1 MWSIT
6 LRTWADHWRG
16 ILAWIA
22 GLVGIAIVQLTVY
35 PSVRDTAGSTMD
47 FVNAF
52 PEALKAMFRISDY
65 TSGPGYLSVELY
77 SMLVPLVFIAVGASW
92 GAAATAGEEESGT
105 ADLLVSLPMTRA
117 RIILAKM
124 LAVMGVLACMAVA
137 LTVTLA
143 IGANLL
149 DMDLAPGHLAAA
161 STNSALLGLLF
172 GGLGYLIGAWTGSRA
187 AALGTSIA
195 IAIGAYLL
203 FSLAPLAEALD
214 RTLPYNPFQWSIGTN
229 ALLTGWK
236 IDSLLQLAGASVVLL
251 GGAVLAFQRRD
262 IGTS

>member
-1 MWSIT
+1 MLPIA
-6 LRTWADHWRG
+6 LRTWADHWRA
-16 ILAWIA
+16 ILAWMA

-47 FVNAF
+47 FINAF
-52 PEALKAMFRISDY
+52 PEAFKAMFRISDY
-65 TSGPGYLSVELY
+65 TSGPGYLSVELF

-105 ADLLVSLPMTRA
+105 ADLLVSLPLPRS

-124 LAVMGVLACMAVA
+124 LAAMGVLACMAVA
-137 LTVTLA
+137 A
-143 IGANLL
+143 
-149 DMDLAPGHLAAA
+149 GHIAAA

-172 GGLGYLIGAWTGSRA
+172 SGLGYLIGAWTGRRA
-187 AALGTSIA
+187 AALGSSIA

-214 RTLPYNPFQWSIGTN
+214 RTLPYNPFEWSIGAD
-229 ALLTGWK
+229 ALMTGWNA
-236 IDSLLQLAGASVVLL
+236 DSILRLAGASAVLL
-251 GGAVLAFQRRD
+251 VGAVLVFQRRD
-262 IGTS
+262 IGT